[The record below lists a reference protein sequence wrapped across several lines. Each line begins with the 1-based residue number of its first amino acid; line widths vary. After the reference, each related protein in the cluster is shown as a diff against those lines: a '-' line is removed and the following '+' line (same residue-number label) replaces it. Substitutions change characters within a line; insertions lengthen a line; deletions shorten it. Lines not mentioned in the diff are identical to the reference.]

1 MDLPIQ
7 TLPIS
12 HMTHGLVTELDN
24 GMHHKMRLQFRPLTG
39 HEVFHRGS
47 QINAAEEYFRT
58 TSKFESFYI

>member
-39 HEVFHRGS
+39 HRGG